1 MNMKTPLDP
10 KLLGFWVRCIRDSQ
24 HMSQEALAVTA
35 NVTVRTIQ
43 RFESGQPVSI
53 TSRRCIARALKYENA
68 DTFDDPAF
76 AVSVHQLL
84 DQIRSHNES
93 EQAKQHPDHVR
104 VKVAKVLN
112 GEALGLFAEA
122 SNAVLLH
129 ADDDL
134 SEEIKDDAAALFD
147 YVRDL
152 MDLDEVPFSNKR
164 AYHRE
169 LEAMLRGLEEQGTLV
184 YSAFRNVKLTN
195 DSWSDK
201 TPLPMTVGY
210 LTVVPA
216 SKQLDEMYVPRR
228 ASFG

>member
-1 MNMKTPLDP
+1 MTMKTPLDP

-24 HMSQEALAVTA
+24 HISQEALAATA

-43 RFESGQPVSI
+43 RFESGQPVNI
-53 TSRRCIARALKYENA
+53 TSRRCIARALGYENA

-76 AVSVHQLL
+76 SASVLQFFE
-84 DQIRSHNES
+84 QIKTYKES

-104 VKVAKVLN
+104 VKVAKVVN
-112 GEALGLFAEA
+112 GEALGRFAEA

-129 ADDDL
+129 ADDEL
-134 SEEIKDDAAALFD
+134 SEEIRDNAAALFD

-152 MDLDEVPFSNKR
+152 MDLDDVPFSSKR
-164 AYHRE
+164 SYHRE
-169 LEAMLRGLEEQGTLV
+169 LEIMLRDLENQGTLV
-184 YSAFRNVKLTN
+184 YSAFRDVKLTN
-195 DSWSDK
+195 DSWPDK

-216 SKQLDEMYVPRR
+216 NKQLDEMYVPRR
-228 ASFG
+228 AGF